1 MGHGVKL
8 TEVVEKMDLKN
19 LTPKVEL
26 VGREVNVP
34 DVNRPALQLVGFFDH
49 FDSNRVQAM

>member
-26 VGREVNVP
+26 VGRGKEISLC
-34 DVNRPALQLVGFFDH
+34 DQ
-49 FDSNRVQAM
+49 